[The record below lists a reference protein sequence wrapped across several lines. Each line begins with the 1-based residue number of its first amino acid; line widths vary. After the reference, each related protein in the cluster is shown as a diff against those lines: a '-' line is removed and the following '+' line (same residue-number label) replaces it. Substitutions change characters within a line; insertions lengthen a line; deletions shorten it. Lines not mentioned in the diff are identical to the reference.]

1 MPPRLLQPVDPAIAD
16 NQQAG
21 DPPVQN
27 TVPTRG
33 RRWRAPSKG
42 AASIRDND
50 HSHSLRSKL
59 VLALALMLGIVVC
72 IDEVV
77 RKHVITPEFAN
88 LERVAASR
96 EANRLLSNIRT
107 EISFLSESAFSD
119 LPHLVEQK
127 DLPTWDF
134 DGIDLASNH
143 RIDWAAIAPMSGDWT
158 WILSPNAPEI
168 LNASSSLDASGDHH
182 EVARS
187 CPIFSDL
194 ATLIE
199 RPEFFMGG
207 SIDGITRG
215 SDGEI
220 YFFAAF
226 PIDRRFTDPV
236 YAPGNSF
243 YIVGQ
248 RFDESKKAELIKRTN
263 VLFSLEDV
271 PANDTGETDLLVDP
285 VSNSELMVKA
295 PLTAPL
301 GNKVGLLEIRLPR
314 DIMLRSERTT
324 AFARHLSLCGFC
336 VSLLLL
342 LLVLQRIV
350 IGRIET
356 IREHTERIAQ
366 TGILPEESMIPDLEV
381 YGEDEIGQL
390 AQSFDRMRNRLSN
403 AQRRLSNAS
412 HAAGMSLVADTV
424 IHNVGNVL
432 TNINSLI
439 ETATRR
445 VERLR
450 TDPLRKLADRLSSDS
465 SDEAFKAAT
474 PDYLKRLSETLE
486 DDKRGIG
493 NLLST
498 LNDNVQH
505 IHEVIRDQ
513 HRHANQPVQWEHV
526 ALRSVIGEAVRCS
539 QAQLDDDNIRV
550 VFATSAN
557 PMLWTDR
564 SLLLQILINILGNA
578 RNAMHGHDHRQPE
591 IAIDW
596 IQTVSRLHI
605 RIRDNGCGMDPATLQ
620 RVFDAHFTTRE
631 SGSGLGLHFCAN
643 AMKRIGG
650 EIHVESDGRGQ
661 GATFV
666 LELPLDPARPKNKL
680 DPAED
685 TITDW
690 SQHAAMEIQS

>member
-1 MPPRLLQPVDPAIAD
+1 MPSRSSKPVAPAIAD
-16 NQQAG
+16 DQEDDDAPLQHAL
-21 DPPVQN
+21 Q
-27 TVPTRG
+27 TRS
-33 RRWRAPSKG
+33 RKWRAPSKG
-42 AASIRDND
+42 TASIREND

-72 IDEVV
+72 IDEIV

-107 EISFLSESAFSD
+107 EVSFLSESAFSD
-119 LPHLVEQK
+119 VPRIVEQK
-127 DLPTWDF
+127 DLPVWSF

-143 RIDWAAIAPMSGDWT
+143 RIDWAAIAPMTGEWT
-158 WILSPNAPEI
+158 WILPPNLPSSTNTFDKP
-168 LNASSSLDASGDHH
+168 NASSGVL
-182 EVARS
+182 
-187 CPIFSDL
+187 PTFSDL
-194 ATLIE
+194 ETLIE
-199 RPEFFMGG
+199 RPEFFLGG

-236 YAPGNSF
+236 YAPGDTF

-248 RFDESKKAELIKRTN
+248 RFDESKKAELIKRTS
-263 VLFSLEDV
+263 VLFSLEDAPEV
-271 PANDTGETDLLVDP
+271 DTGETLFSISP
-285 VSNSELMVKA
+285 VNSSVLMVKA
-295 PLTAPL
+295 PLSAPL
-301 GNKVGLLEIRLPR
+301 GNKVGILEIRLPR

-324 AFARHLSLCGFC
+324 AFARYLSLCGFC
-336 VSLLLL
+336 ISLLLL

-366 TGILPEESMIPDLEV
+366 TGVLPDESMIPDLKV
-381 YGEDEIGQL
+381 SGEDEIGQL

-450 TDPLRKLADRLSSDS
+450 TEPLQKLAGRLGSDS
-465 SDEAFKAAT
+465 ADDAFRAAT
-474 PDYLKRLSETLE
+474 PEYLKRLSETLE
-486 DDKRGIG
+486 DDKRGIAD
-493 NLLST
+493 LLST

-513 HRHANQPVQWEHV
+513 HRHANQPVQWEQV

-539 QAQLDDDNIRV
+539 QAQLDEENIRV
-550 VFATSAN
+550 VFASSAN
-557 PMLWTDR
+557 PTLWTDR
-564 SLLLQILINILGNA
+564 SLLLQILINIIGNA
-578 RNAMHGHDHRQPE
+578 RNAMHDNHNRQPE

-596 IQTVSRLHI
+596 TQTVTRLHI
-605 RIRDNGCGMDPATLQ
+605 RIRDNGCGMDLSTKQ

-643 AMKRIGG
+643 ATKRVGG
-650 EIHVESDGRGQ
+650 EIHVESDGPSH

-666 LELPLDPARPKNKL
+666 LELPLERPSPKNNRS
-680 DPAED
+680 AFERAG
-685 TITDW
+685 TEW
-690 SQHAAMEIQS
+690 SRNAAMEIQS